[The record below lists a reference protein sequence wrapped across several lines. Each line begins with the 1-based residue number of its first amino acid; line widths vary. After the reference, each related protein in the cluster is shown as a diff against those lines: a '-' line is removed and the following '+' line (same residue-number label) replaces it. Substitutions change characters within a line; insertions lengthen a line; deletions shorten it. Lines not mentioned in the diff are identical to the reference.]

1 MQQTAL
7 ILPYFGTLPN
17 YFELW
22 LLSAGTNEMITFLIF
37 SDCDFSKYKMPKNVH
52 VVQMT
57 FEQVK
62 ERVAK
67 VLDFK
72 FTLHMP
78 YKLCDYRPLYGLL
91 FADYLKDYAF
101 WGHCDPD
108 IIWGNLSHF
117 VPENLLQKY
126 DRLYRRGH
134 LCIYRNTQAINEAA
148 LQQPSNSC
156 ISYKDVYTHRY
167 SAHFDEGELIEHL
180 VKQAGGVVW
189 DSVDFAD
196 VSYFHKQFVLIKNDT
211 EQESV
216 AAFRWKNGKLVGLAV
231 NGYEKVEQEY
241 VYVHLQKRKMAY
253 NTQLNKNDFLIA
265 PNEFLS
271 FTDNWTDYEMQWLKP
286 DEVFERTAQYNNRL
300 NQLKNI
306 KEGALWFRM
315 KGLLDR
321 MMNKS

>member
-1 MQQTAL
+1 MKQIAL

-22 LLSAGTNEMITFLIF
+22 LLSAGANEPITFLIF
-37 SDCDFSKYKMPKNVH
+37 SDCDFSKYKVPKNVH
-52 VVQMT
+52 VIQMS

-72 FTLHMP
+72 FTLHIP

-91 FADYLKDYAF
+91 FADYLKGYDF

-117 VPENLLQKY
+117 ITEDLLQKY

-148 LQQPSNSC
+148 LQKPSNSC

-180 VKQAGGVVW
+180 VKQAGGKAW
-189 DSVDFAD
+189 DRVDFAD
-196 VSYFHKQFVLIKNDT
+196 ISYFHKQFVLVKNGVED
-211 EQESV
+211 ESV
-216 AAFRWKNGKLVGLAV
+216 PAFRWKNGTIVGLVSTRADED
-231 NGYEKVEQEY
+231 EKEY
-241 VYVHLQKRKMAY
+241 AYVHLQKRKMTCPTKIQY
-253 NTQLNKNDFLIA
+253 NDFLVI

-271 FTDNWTDYEMQWLKP
+271 FVDNWTDYEMQWLKP
-286 DEVFERTAQYNNRL
+286 DEAFERTARYNNRL
-300 NQLKNI
+300 NQIKNV

-315 KGLLDR
+315 KKCMTRLL
-321 MMNKS
+321 